1 MKVLLVHIAGRRAWP
16 ARRGLAVKVTDLI
29 HATVLMFVVGIIK
42 YAERTYSLYSGSV
55 DGFRNKILDPP
66 EPGTNYAK
74 LMTEFDSKK
83 KAGLVVEI
91 DIANGQAE
99 QAHKEMEK
107 QETTRT
113 CTAGSS
119 AVASSSSTSPA
130 TRSCP
135 STSASRTRCCWAGW
149 RSTRR
154 RCS

>member
-16 ARRGLAVKVTDLI
+16 ARRGLAVKVTALI

-107 QETTRT
+107 QETTRLVQDKWKEECGDQLHLRHGVLT
-113 CTAGSS
+113 
-119 AVASSSSTSPA
+119 P
-130 TRSCP
+130 RCP
-135 STSASRTRCCWAGW
+135 SPTHARLGPPL
-149 RSTRR
+149 
-154 RCS
+154 